1 MADFI
6 FVYGTL
12 RKGKER
18 HHLLE
23 AARAEFVCECSVKGR
38 VVYASPDYS
47 GTKLIVG
54 HPGTDEE
61 ALGEL
66 YLVRDTKIL
75 ETLDAYEVPYKR
87 RLIHPVSMPTLS
99 AWVWI

>member
-1 MADFI
+1 
-6 FVYGTL
+6 
-12 RKGKER
+12 
-18 HHLLE
+18 
-23 AARAEFVCECSVKGR
+23 
-38 VVYASPDYS
+38 
-47 GTKLIVG
+47 
-54 HPGTDEE
+54 
-61 ALGEL
+61 LGEL